1 MKIDQKAFANILA
14 TGTGELQITI
24 DNIEDFWT
32 LANVI
37 HVGDCIR
44 SQIRRKVKNI
54 SSTGKSEA
62 RQVITKAVVKI
73 TEIDYQSG
81 VNEMNLRGTL
91 THEVEDA
98 RVGAPQR
105 ILLEQGRP
113 FSIIKERWDQ
123 FSIDQIREASD
134 PVSDATVAAVM
145 MQSGLANICIVGR
158 NSTVIC
164 RKVQKAIPKVKAH
177 GSSGKNMEAK
187 LKFFQMTAEA
197 LVNDIKIDDMKCIII
212 ASPGFLQSEFLA
224 YLRNNQSK
232 YNLSAAF
239 QQNKFVTGTVSSGHP
254 QELEA
259 LLSQP
264 EMQKHVQTLKATVQ
278 ANAMNQLL
286 KEMNKNMDM
295 IALGQKNVQ
304 KCYEET
310 AIKTLLVTDSYIK
323 SLPLEERL
331 SFLQM
336 KENLEK
342 NQTEVVIFSTKHQ
355 SGTQLND
362 LGGIAA
368 VLKFAVAQEQDTE
381 FDDGFDD

>member
-1 MKIDQKAFANILA
+1 
-14 TGTGELQITI
+14 
-24 DNIEDFWT
+24 
-32 LANVI
+32 
-37 HVGDCIR
+37 
-44 SQIRRKVKNI
+44 
-54 SSTGKSEA
+54 
-62 RQVITKAVVKI
+62 
-73 TEIDYQSG
+73 
-81 VNEMNLRGTL
+81 
-91 THEVEDA
+91 
-98 RVGAPQR
+98 
-105 ILLEQGRP
+105 
-113 FSIIKERWDQ
+113 
-123 FSIDQIREASD
+123 
-134 PVSDATVAAVM
+134 
-145 MQSGLANICIVGR
+145 
-158 NSTVIC
+158 
-164 RKVQKAIPKVKAH
+164 
-177 GSSGKNMEAK
+177 
-187 LKFFQMTAEA
+187 
-197 LVNDIKIDDMKCIII
+197 MKCIII

>member
-224 YLRNNQSK
+224 YLRNNQS
-232 YNLSAAF
+232 N
-239 QQNKFVTGTVSSGHP
+239 T
-254 QELEA
+254 
-259 LLSQP
+259 LSQP

-362 LGGIAA
+362 LGGICSS
-368 VLKFAVAQEQDTE
+368 VKILQWQEQDTE
-381 FDDGFDD
+381 FDDGLDD